1 MPPLVQPISNVRAAA
16 ATVARPV
23 LELRDVHTY
32 YGHIHALKGVSLVV
46 RPGEIVT
53 LIGANGAGKTTTL
66 RTISGLVKP
75 RQGQVLLEGRDIT
88 RLPPHEIAALGVGHV
103 PEGRRIFPRLTVLEN
118 LEMGAYLV
126 RDPKELQRRLQA
138 VFELFPR
145 LYERQD
151 QPGGTLSGGEQQMLA
166 IARALM
172 MGPKI
177 MLLDEP
183 SMGLAPVL
191 VETIFDVLRRLNEEG
206 TTILL
211 VEQNAHMALQVAH
224 RGYVIETGR
233 IVLEGPAAQ
242 LAQDPQVQ
250 AAYLGGLE

>member
-1 MPPLVQPISNVRAAA
+1 MVQPISDVRAAA

-46 RPGEIVT
+46 RPGEVVT

>member
-1 MPPLVQPISNVRAAA
+1 LVQPIRDVQAAA

-23 LELRDVHTY
+23 LELRQVHTY

-66 RTISGLVKP
+66 RTMSGLVKP

-88 RLPPHEIAALGVGHV
+88 RLPPHEVAALGVGHV

-126 RDPKELQRRLQA
+126 RDPKEVQRRLKA

-166 IARALM
+166 IGRSLM

-191 VETIFDVLRRLNEEG
+191 VETIFGVLRRLNEQG

-233 IVLEGPAAQ
+233 IVLEGPAAE
-242 LAQDPQVQ
+242 LARNPQVQ